1 MKNIYLDNSAT
12 TRLDED
18 VLSCMLPYLKEEY
31 GNASAVYKLGRKAR
45 SAIEEAREKIAKE
58 LNCDASEI
66 YFTSGGTE
74 SDNTAL
80 RGIAHRYSEKGKH
93 IITSKIEHP
102 AILETCKDL
111 EKEGFTVS
119 YIGVDENGIIDL
131 EELEKA
137 ITKDTILI
145 SVMFANNEIGTIE
158 PIQKIGEIAKAHSI
172 YFHTDAVQA
181 IGSSRIDVQKLNI
194 DLLSMSSHKFYGPKG
209 IGALYVRKGI
219 HFKNVLTGGHQEK
232 NKRPGT
238 ENVPAI
244 VGMGRA
250 IELAY
255 SNLDEHVN
263 HIKSLRDYLYNE
275 IKSKL
280 PGVII
285 NGDMENRL
293 PGNLNLSFKGVRG
306 ETLLAN
312 LDMKGIYASIG
323 SACTSGSLDASH
335 VLLAIGVKEEI
346 AKGSLRI
353 SIGKYNTKEEID
365 YLIESLVEIITRLRK
380 I

>member
-158 PIQKIGEIAKAHSI
+158 PIQKIGEIAKAHNI

-255 SNLDEHVN
+255 SNLDEHVK

-293 PGNLNLSFKGVRG
+293 PGNLNMSFKEIRG
-306 ETLLAN
+306 ETLLVN
-312 LDMKGIYASIG
+312 LDMKGIFASIG

>member
-255 SNLDEHVN
+255 SNLDEHVK

-280 PGVII
+280 PDVII

-293 PGNLNLSFKGVRG
+293 PGNLNMSFKEIRG
-306 ETLLAN
+306 ETLLVN

>member
-111 EKEGFTVS
+111 EKEGFNIS
-119 YIGVDENGIIDL
+119 YIGVDRNGIIDL

-280 PGVII
+280 PDVII

-293 PGNLNLSFKGVRG
+293 PGNLNMSFKEIRG
-306 ETLLAN
+306 ETLLVN

>member
-280 PGVII
+280 PDVII

-293 PGNLNLSFKGVRG
+293 PGNLNMSFKEIRG
-306 ETLLAN
+306 ETLLVN

>member
-111 EKEGFTVS
+111 EKEGFIVS

-158 PIQKIGEIAKAHSI
+158 PIQKIGEIAKAHNI

-280 PGVII
+280 PDVII

-293 PGNLNLSFKGVRG
+293 PGNLNMSFKEIRG
-306 ETLLAN
+306 ETLLVN

-335 VLLAIGVKEEI
+335 VLLAIGVPEEI